1 MSVHSPSEQ
10 QARLLWFSLAAVAVA
25 VLVGLLGVLFW
36 GIGRVI
42 QTLTPVLLPLA
53 VAGIIAYLLDPVVSL
68 FVRLRQPRMRSIFYV
83 FGLALLLLAGLG
95 ATVVPRLLVEA
106 REVVDKA
113 PEFSKTLNQRVAT
126 LMANSHWTRGWA
138 RQPNPVD
145 ISEKPAT
152 SEIMSWIGDLFPSIS
167 DWFIAQIKRLASWVG
182 LLLGLFLA
190 PVYVFYFLLERDSI
204 ERSWRDYLPITN
216 ARIKEESVFII
227 SSINDSLIVF
237 FRGQVLV
244 SCCSGTLLTI
254 AFMSM
259 GLNYALFLGVVAGM
273 LGIIPYLGAAISLI
287 PALTVAAVQ
296 FQDWLHP
303 LLVLASF
310 GLVNLFE
317 GLVISPKIIGDRVG
331 LHPLT
336 IMIAMMLGT
345 TLLGGLLG
353 GLLAIPLTAALRT
366 MMHRYVWDQACGQ
379 PQRHRENTE

>member
-1 MSVHSPSEQ
+1 MSVYPPSEQ

-25 VLVGLLGVLFW
+25 VLTGLLGALVW
-36 GIGRVI
+36 GIGQVI
-42 QTLTPVLLPLA
+42 QILTPVLLPLA

-68 FVRLRQPRMRSIFYV
+68 FVRLGQPRMRSIFYV
-83 FGLALLLLAGLG
+83 FGLALLLVTGLG
-95 ATVVPRLLVEA
+95 ATVVPRLVIEV

-113 PEFSKTLNQRVAT
+113 PEFPKALNQRAAF
-126 LMANSHWTRGWA
+126 LMTNSLWTRDLV
-138 RQPNPVD
+138 RQNNPSD
-145 ISEKPAT
+145 NSEKPAP
-152 SEIMSWIGDLFPSIS
+152 SEIVSWIGNLFPSIS
-167 DWFIAQIKRLASWVG
+167 NWFIAQAKRLVSWVG
-182 LLLGLFLA
+182 LLLGLFLV
-190 PVYVFYFLLERDSI
+190 PVYVFYFLLERDTI
-204 ERSWRDYLPITN
+204 ERTWRNYLPITN
-216 ARIKEESVFII
+216 ARIKEEAVFVI

-259 GLNYALFLGVVAGM
+259 GLNYALFLGVLAGM

-296 FQDWLHP
+296 YQDWLHP

-317 GLVISPKIIGDRVG
+317 GLVVSPKIIGDRVG

-336 IMIAMMLGT
+336 IMIAMMVGT

-353 GLLAIPLTAALRT
+353 GLLAIPLTAAIRT
-366 MMHRYVWDQACGQ
+366 MMRRYVWGQ
-379 PQRHRENTE
+379 V

>member
-113 PEFSKTLNQRVAT
+113 PEFSKALNQRAAT
-126 LMANSHWTRGWA
+126 LMANSPWARGVA

-182 LLLGLFLA
+182 LLLGLFLV

-296 FQDWLHP
+296 FQDWLRP